1 LSAAILFKIINE
13 TLEHTLIEG
22 VDRSFLENLMEL
34 EQSFEERI
42 ETERLKLSE
51 KGEIDSKH
59 STMLDEMA

>member
-13 TLEHTLIEG
+13 TLEHTLIQG

-51 KGEIDSKH
+51 KG
-59 STMLDEMA
+59 